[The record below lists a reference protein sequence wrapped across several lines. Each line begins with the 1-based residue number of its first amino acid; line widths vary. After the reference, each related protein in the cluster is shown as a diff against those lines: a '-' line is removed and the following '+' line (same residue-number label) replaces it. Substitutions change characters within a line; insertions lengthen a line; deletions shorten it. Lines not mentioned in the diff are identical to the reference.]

1 MPQFKHAVVITGS
14 IGSSKSTVCKLLAGF
29 GFEIIDADSI
39 AHERL
44 NLCASE
50 VAAEFG
56 DEVLSGGEAQRL
68 AFARVYF
75 AQPAFLL
82 LDEATSALDNAL
94 AKEIL
99 TALKRDFPHLGVL
112 AITHQEELKFIFDKV
127 VDTGSSE

>member
-1 MPQFKHAVVITGS
+1 MLQFKRAIVVTGS
-14 IGSSKSTVCKLLAGF
+14 IGSGKSAVCEILRER

-39 AHERL
+39 AHKRL

-68 AFARVYF
+68 VFARVYF

-82 LDEATSALDNAL
+82 LDEATSALDSAL
-94 AKEIL
+94 AKELLAQI
-99 TALKRDFPHLGVL
+99 KRDFPYP
-112 AITHQEELKFIFDKV
+112 
-127 VDTGSSE
+127 

>member
-1 MPQFKHAVVITGS
+1 MKFKHAVVITGS
-14 IGSSKSTVCKLLAGF
+14 IGSGKSTVCELLRDR

-39 AHERL
+39 AHEQL
-44 NLCASE
+44 NLCANE

-68 AFARVYF
+68 VFARVYF

-82 LDEATSALDNAL
+82 LDEATSALDSAL
-94 AKEIL
+94 AKELL

>member
-1 MPQFKHAVVITGS
+1 MPQFKHAIVVTGS
-14 IGSSKSTVCKLLAGF
+14 IGSGKSAVCEILRER

-39 AHERL
+39 AHEQL

-75 AQPAFLL
+75 AKPAFLL

-94 AKEIL
+94 AKELL
-99 TALKRDFPHLGVL
+99 TALKHDFPNLGVL